1 MHALD
6 IYNVHR
12 KSCVSLNLL
21 AVTINS
27 KCINASGLCLTGSR
41 DFLHKKIVKYYKI
54 LQALT
59 HTSIFRNL

>member
-6 IYNVHR
+6 MLHR

-41 DFLHKKIVKYYKI
+41 DLLHKKKKSEVLQSYK
-54 LQALT
+54 
-59 HTSIFRNL
+59 H